1 MTFPHRTSIS
11 TLAIAAISVLLLSW
25 SQPAQAQSKRKKIE
39 AAPDTTALFQG
50 VAVSVDL
57 LGPVQRAVSDYGQYE
72 AALRINLKGKY
83 FPVFELGLGSAD
95 GRDDATTLHYKTTAP
110 YGRIGCDFNL
120 LKNKHDIYRLYG
132 GVRYAYTSYKFDLD
146 GAPVTDPVWGGA
158 TPYEAYGEKCS
169 FQWAEALIG
178 VDAKIWGPI
187 RLGWSLRYKRRLL
200 HSEAGVGNSWYVP
213 GFGKQGG
220 SRFGG
225 TFNIAFEL

>member
-11 TLAIAAISVLLLSW
+11 TLAIAAISALLLLW
-25 SQPAQAQSKRKKIE
+25 SQTAQAQGKRKKTVAE
-39 AAPDTTALFQG
+39 PDTTALFQG
-50 VAVSVDL
+50 LAVSVDL

-72 AALRINLKGKY
+72 AALRINLKDKY
-83 FPVFELGLGSAD
+83 FPVVELGLGSAD

-120 LKNKHDIYRLYG
+120 MKNKHDIYRLYG

-146 GAPVTDPVWGGA
+146 GAPVTDPVWGGS
-158 TPYEAYGEKCS
+158 TPYEAYGEKCTC
-169 FQWAEALIG
+169 QWAEAIFG

-187 RLGWSLRYKRRLL
+187 RLGWSLRYKRRIA
-200 HSEAGVGNSWYVP
+200 HSEGNVGNSWYVP
-213 GFGKQGG
+213 GFGQQGS

-225 TFNIAFEL
+225 AFNIAFEL